1 MMQMTHSQKQG
12 DRGSAV
18 AGSLLAIF
26 GGLLW
31 LLPAAIIVLIVP
43 KSVQVF
49 EESSAELPASTA
61 AIIWVAIAVSAW
73 WPLVAL
79 VWLVVVVGLV
89 VLCVRVRAR
98 WPVALAGV
106 FAGLSLLSEGVLT
119 VLIMWWGL

>member
-1 MMQMTHSQKQG
+1 
-12 DRGSAV
+12 
-18 AGSLLAIF
+18 
-26 GGLLW
+26 
-31 LLPAAIIVLIVP
+31 
-43 KSVQVF
+43 
-49 EESSAELPASTA
+49 
-61 AIIWVAIAVSAW
+61 VAIAVSAW